1 MNEHSPIAPPTRNVA
16 APTGSPQMR
25 RWNEQRWLIDNI
37 IRANGPEWDQPR
49 LASLN
54 AALGPELTAD
64 VAMLRQ
70 RIQKLA
76 DAAPAFEAV
85 AQRREARAQ
94 AADDAGEHVTARENY
109 YMAANYWAS
118 AQWPIDENNALNRH
132 YNERKR
138 ACYMRYAQL
147 ADHRIEAAWVP
158 LDGKAL
164 PGWLHL
170 PPGEGPFP
178 VVVSIPGMD
187 GFKERS
193 VALYGDPWLCRG
205 VAVLVLEG
213 PGQYESAVLGIHV
226 SMPAWAATGRAA
238 FDWLAARPD
247 IDARRIAITGRSFGS
262 FFATIA
268 MAHEP
273 RFCAGAIM
281 ATCLEPGCQTI
292 FEEASPTYKKRF
304 MYMAGYT
311 DETSF
316 DAFCKTLTWE
326 GHVQGIKAP
335 FLCVAGESDEL
346 SPLRHTERLFATL
359 TAPRLLVV
367 YQDSRHTVGGVPATN
382 LGPAPAS
389 LLADWTMARFAGK
402 PLPSE
407 RWYVDA
413 AGRVGRTVLA

>member
-1 MNEHSPIAPPTRNVA
+1 
-16 APTGSPQMR
+16 MR
-25 RWNEQRWLIDNI
+25 RWSEQRWLIDNI

-54 AALGPELTAD
+54 AALGPESTAD
-64 VAMLRQ
+64 VATLRQ

-85 AQRREARAQ
+85 ARRREAKAQ

-118 AQWPIDENNALNRH
+118 AQWPIDENNALNLH

-193 VALYGDPWLCRG
+193 VALYGDPWLSRG
-205 VAVLVLEG
+205 VAVLVVEG
-213 PGQYESAVLGIHV
+213 PGQYESAVLGIHASV
-226 SMPAWAATGRAA
+226 PAWAATGRAS

-247 IDARRIAITGRSFGS
+247 IDAR
-262 FFATIA
+262 
-268 MAHEP
+268 
-273 RFCAGAIM
+273 
-281 ATCLEPGCQTI
+281 
-292 FEEASPTYKKRF
+292 ASPSPGAALEVSSPRSRWR
-304 MYMAGYT
+304 
-311 DETSF
+311 TSR
-316 DAFCKTLTWE
+316 
-326 GHVQGIKAP
+326 VSAP
-335 FLCVAGESDEL
+335 VRSW
-346 SPLRHTERLFATL
+346 R
-359 TAPRLLVV
+359 
-367 YQDSRHTVGGVPATN
+367 
-382 LGPAPAS
+382 PAS
-389 LLADWTMARFAGK
+389 SRAAIRSSKRLRRPTRSASCTWRAIPTRRLSTRSAK
-402 PLPSE
+402 P
-407 RWYVDA
+407 
-413 AGRVGRTVLA
+413 